1 MLRWRSWLGLASA
14 AVVMG
19 LVGCATPQ
27 SRPRLVKTGD
37 PVVDGWM
44 AITNGPVEDRVL
56 WQYRTSLELIRRDEF
71 AQAAS
76 LLDSALA
83 MVANRYG
90 ANASARKSRG
100 YFASESS
107 KTYLGEPYERSMAY
121 IYRGLLYWRS
131 GEIDNARACF
141 RSAQVEDS
149 DTENQEY
156 SGDIVLADYL
166 DALGTHRLSG
176 DGFETYQRATNTAK
190 LAVPKPLQEVG
201 NVLFFVDYGEGPEKF
216 ATGQYREKLKF
227 RDGGSDAVEVM
238 LQVAKQGAI
247 HLGPLDDL
255 SYQATTR
262 GGRVMDYVL
271 ENKAVFKGATDAV
284 GDVALVSGMVLAQDQ
299 KTRGAGLGLAAVGV
313 LSKLLAEATTPAAD
327 TRTWDNLPKFLAFG
341 SMRLP
346 PGQYQL
352 TVQYLNDQRQII
364 GAKTQSIPITV
375 NAPPRDT
382 VILVSE
388 HDPKASS
395 S

>member
-27 SRPRLVKTGD
+27 TRPRLVKTGD

-71 AQAAS
+71 ARAAS

-83 MVANRYG
+83 LVANRYG

-166 DALGTHRLSG
+166 DALGTYRLSG

-201 NVLFFVDYGEGPEKF
+201 NVLFFVDYGRAPEKF

-227 RDGGSDAVEVM
+227 RDGGSAAVEVM
-238 LQVAKQGAI
+238 LQVAKQGVI

-388 HDPKASS
+388 HDPRASS